1 VLKQKAL
8 EKKIVD
14 KIREQNAKPKE
25 GKISKWVE
33 QTLTTTEKTT
43 QRNVEKK
50 IELGSTMLSLLQQ
63 LGLLVNN
70 STTISG

>member
-8 EKKIVD
+8 EEKIVD

-33 QTLTTTEKTT
+33 HTLTTTEKTT

-50 IELGSTMLSLLQQ
+50 
-63 LGLLVNN
+63 
-70 STTISG
+70 

>member
-14 KIREQNAKPKE
+14 KIREQNAKTKE

-70 STTISG
+70 STTILG

>member
-33 QTLTTTEKTT
+33 HTLTTTEKTT

-50 IELGSTMLSLLQQ
+50 KELGSTMLSLLQQ

>member
-8 EKKIVD
+8 EKRIVD
-14 KIREQNAKPKE
+14 KIREQNAKTKE

-33 QTLTTTEKTT
+33 HTLTTTKKTT